1 MSMRKEPNTQALG
14 RIAIKTGKKFIF
26 LRPEEIECIEAER
39 NYIKIQRGDESFLIR
54 QTLAAIEKRLEDSRL
69 VRVNRSAMV
78 NIDRI
83 KELRFGETYN
93 YEVIMDS
100 GRSWNWGRK
109 FRNNLQRILA
119 S

>member
-1 MSMRKEPNTQALG
+1 MENAQKKPLLE
-14 RIAIKTGKKFIF
+14 RIPVKTGRKFVF
-26 LRPEEIECIEAER
+26 LKPEEIDCITAER
-39 NYIKIQRGDESFLIR
+39 NYIKIESGSESFLIR

-69 VRVNRSAMV
+69 VRVNRFAMV

-83 KELRFGETYN
+83 KELRVDDTYN

-109 FRNNLQRILA
+109 FRANMQRVLA
-119 S
+119 Q

>member
-1 MSMRKEPNTQALG
+1 MENDRKKPALE
-14 RIAIKTGKKFIF
+14 RIPVKMGKKFVF
-26 LRPEEIECIEAER
+26 LKPEEIDCIEAER
-39 NYIKIQRGDESFLIR
+39 NYVKIQSGSESFIIR

-83 KELRFGETYN
+83 KELRFDETYN
-93 YEVIMDS
+93 YEVVMDS

-109 FRNNLQRILA
+109 FRHNMQKVLA
-119 S
+119 Q

>member
-1 MSMRKEPNTQALG
+1 MGKESNTQVLE
-14 RIAIKTGKKFIF
+14 RIPVKTGKKFVF
-26 LRPEEIECIEAER
+26 LKPEDIDCIEAER
-39 NYIKIQRGDESFLIR
+39 NYIKIQSGNESFLIR

-69 VRVNRSAMV
+69 IRVNRSAMV

-83 KELRFGETYN
+83 KELRFDKTYN

-109 FRNNLQRILA
+109 FHHNLQRLLA